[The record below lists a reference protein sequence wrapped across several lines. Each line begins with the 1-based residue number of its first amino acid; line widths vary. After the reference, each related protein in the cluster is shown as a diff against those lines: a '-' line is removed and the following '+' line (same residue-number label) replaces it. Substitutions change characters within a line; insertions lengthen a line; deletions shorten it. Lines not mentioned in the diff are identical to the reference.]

1 MFPVVRRALALA
13 PFGRGRQR
21 VGGDAERAAKEE
33 TERAATGGGLNE
45 RPSEL
50 IKAGGVHGRPPG
62 VRCHTPAAC
71 RGVLRT
77 LALPVVM
84 SNSAR

>member
-1 MFPVVRRALALA
+1 MVRRAVQVFA
-13 PFGRGRQR
+13 PFGRGGEG
-21 VGGDAERAAKEE
+21 VGGNPERAAEEE
-33 TERAATGGGLNE
+33 TERAATRGGLDE

-62 VRCHTPAAC
+62 VQCHTPAAC

-77 LALPVVM
+77 LALTVVI
-84 SNSAR
+84 SNSSQ